1 MIVQVTLATALLVA
15 VVCAA
20 GCGSQEKTARKEVA
34 AYIQRANAVQ
44 QRAAPAV
51 RQAGAVYADQ
61 AKGRLAP
68 ARQLRQLR
76 QLRGAEAALEG
87 IRNELGTFSPPV
99 EARRL
104 HDLLLRVLE
113 LDVALTRQTVR
124 LASYAREAP
133 LVLEPLGPAGR
144 RLDRRL
150 KRQDAPKEQAAA
162 IGAYVSTLDRML
174 RGLGRLEVPSVLRP
188 THEDQVRRL
197 ERTRSLARQLR
208 RAAAAAEAGRLARLL
223 LRFSKAGGT
232 SALEERKLAR
242 RGLATYAAKL
252 RRLESAQQRLVREQI
267 RLNREITA

>member
-1 MIVQVTLATALLVA
+1 MIVQVTLVTALLVV

-20 GCGSQEKTARKEVA
+20 GCGSPEKSRRQAVA
-34 AYIQRANAVQ
+34 AYIERANTVQ

-51 RQAGAVYADQ
+51 RQAGAVYAEQ
-61 AKGRLAP
+61 ARGGLAP
-68 ARQLRQLR
+68 ARQLRELR
-76 QLRGAEAALEG
+76 HAEAALEG
-87 IRNELGTFSPPV
+87 IREELDALSPPP

-104 HDLLLRVLE
+104 HDGLLRVLD

-124 LASYAREAP
+124 LASYAQGAP
-133 LVLEPLGPAGR
+133 RILEPLGPAGR

-150 KRQDAPKEQAAA
+150 KRQGAPEEQAAA
-162 IGAYVSTLDRML
+162 IGAYESTLDRML

-208 RAAAAAEAGRLARLL
+208 RAAAAADAGRLARLL
-223 LRFSKAGGT
+223 LRFGKAGGT
-232 SALEERKLAR
+232 SVLEERKLAK
-242 RGLATYAAKL
+242 RGLASYAAQL